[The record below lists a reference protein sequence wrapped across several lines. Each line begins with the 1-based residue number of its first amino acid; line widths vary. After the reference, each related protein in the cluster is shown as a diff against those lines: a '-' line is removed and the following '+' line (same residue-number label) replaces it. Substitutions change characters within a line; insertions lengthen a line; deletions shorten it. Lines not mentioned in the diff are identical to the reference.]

1 MNAPKLCP
9 ALPRYCRDS
18 APEKEA
24 PTVRFELSMAPLGG
38 GGAGESPLRAHERRR
53 GNDASSD
60 GSRRMN
66 ERASVDH
73 AEASRRSTLPPASS
87 SVASPSP
94 ATCSRVPP
102 AIWNR
107 ALVTCSG

>member
-24 PTVRFELSMAPLGG
+24 STVRLELSMAQVGG

-66 ERASVDH
+66 ERSSVDDG
-73 AEASRRSTLPPASS
+73 EASRRSTLPTASS
-87 SVASPSP
+87 SVASPS
-94 ATCSRVPP
+94 AARCSRVSP
-102 AIWNR
+102 AMWN
-107 ALVTCSG
+107 

>member
-24 PTVRFELSMAPLGG
+24 PTVRFELSMVPLGG
-38 GGAGESPLRAHERRR
+38 GGAGASPFRAHDLRR
-53 GNDASSD
+53 GSDASSD

-66 ERASVDH
+66 ERSSVDDG
-73 AEASRRSTLPPASS
+73 AASRRATLPPPASH
-87 SVASPSP
+87 VASPSAP
-94 ATCSRVPP
+94 RCSRVSP
-102 AIWNR
+102 AM
-107 ALVTCSG
+107 